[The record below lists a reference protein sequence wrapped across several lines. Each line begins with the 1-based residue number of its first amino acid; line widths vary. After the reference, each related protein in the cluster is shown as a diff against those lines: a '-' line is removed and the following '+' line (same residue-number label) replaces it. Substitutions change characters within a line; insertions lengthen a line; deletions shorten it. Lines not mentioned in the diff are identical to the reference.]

1 MIAILMLSI
10 FILLSYKMKMIWK
23 NYSLNKVCVKLSVL
37 DYYTTTVITYHTRI
51 KTGLQEHCRMDMKGT
66 NR

>member
-1 MIAILMLSI
+1 
-10 FILLSYKMKMIWK
+10 MIWK
-23 NYSLNKVCVKLSVL
+23 NYSFNKVCVKLSTL
-37 DYYTTTVITYHTRI
+37 DLLYNTVITYHTQI

>member
-1 MIAILMLSI
+1 
-10 FILLSYKMKMIWK
+10 MIWK
-23 NYSLNKVCVKLSVL
+23 NYSLNKVCVKLSAL
-37 DYYTTTVITYHTRI
+37 DYYTSTVITYHTRT